1 MMASC
6 PAKSKKDFR
15 SYSDLF
21 FDLLT
26 TESFCSA
33 VRQRCQG
40 QGGQDVK
47 QNRITRGGGV
57 KIG

>member
-1 MMASC
+1 MASC
-6 PAKSKKDFR
+6 PAESKKI
-15 SYSDLF
+15 SGLVELL

-33 VRQRCQG
+33 VGQRCQG
-40 QGGQDVK
+40 QGGQGDK

-57 KIG
+57 RIG